1 MGFVKKSRYVYKCT
15 CKETCV
21 CTFTKS
27 TYVRIYVIIHTQLY
41 LALISLFSC
50 IFQVFIRELERLETN
65 FFSSESTS
73 TPSPHQQHAMLIATL
88 KNTTTT
94 NTNNNNNSNHKYN
107 NDNNRIVAFVDIDRR
122 SDNFAEQIPLPY
134 LSDLIVSQQF
144 RNQVCLYI
152 LVIFTSEELLH
163 CM

>member
-1 MGFVKKSRYVYKCT
+1 M
-15 CKETCV
+15 
-21 CTFTKS
+21 
-27 TYVRIYVIIHTQLY
+27 Y

-88 KNTTTT
+88 KNTTT
-94 NTNNNNNSNHKYN
+94 NTNNNNSNHKYN

-152 LVIFTSEELLH
+152 LVISHRKSYLIVCERNIYTCRRSYIHTYKGSNVTVSHLWKAH
-163 CM
+163 IYVIHTI